1 MSYSPCAQVLDK
13 VRYKFRTFAFLLL
26 LLKMMMITRTVPSSS
41 SSLLSRRRK
50 LSPKVLLHKQAAKA
64 SLTSLKTTESS
75 FFLALDTFSAE
86 CITNESNAVNGRLYA
101 HADIFRRAQTRTCE
115 MKEDLA
121 REIENEIRASSK
133 REHIEAARAR
143 KKIDQ
148 MQEEF
153 QRYREDVAALTT
165 IRTTKTK
172 RKCDGD
178 EYDDN
183 EDVNVND
190 DADDADNRYNTIDV
204 MQMMQTKTSGNIQT
218 IFFIRKDDC
227 DECNRAVR
235 LVGSCKELGQWDV
248 QKSTELKKVDK
259 KDNLYACSLD
269 MSAKSVDDG
278 FKFKFFTCA
287 KKENNNVEDVD
298 WQTCEDG
305 SFRNAIDGSGETIA
319 LNFTVDWMGNKEEE
333 RVWVCQSLER

>member
-1 MSYSPCAQVLDK
+1 MYKRQV
-13 VRYKFRTFAFLLL
+13 
-26 LLKMMMITRTVPSSS
+26 
-41 SSLLSRRRK
+41 
-50 LSPKVLLHKQAAKA
+50 H
-64 SLTSLKTTESS
+64 
-75 FFLALDTFSAE
+75 
-86 CITNESNAVNGRLYA
+86 GRLYA
-101 HADIFRRAQTRTCE
+101 HADIFRQAQTKTNE

-121 REIENEIRASSK
+121 REIENEIRASTK

-148 MQEEF
+148 MQEAF
-153 QRYREDVAALTT
+153 QRYREDVAALTRIQT
-165 IRTTKTK
+165 IQTTK

-178 EYDDN
+178 NYDN
-183 EDVNVND
+183 EDVNGND
-190 DADDADNRYNTIDV
+190 DKTDVDNRYNTIDV
-204 MQMMQTKTSGNIQT
+204 MQTMQTKTSGNIQT
-218 IFFIRKDDC
+218 NFFIRKDDC
-227 DECNRAVR
+227 DEYGRAVR

-269 MSAKSVDDG
+269 MSAKSIDDG
-278 FKFKFFTCA
+278 FKFKFFTCCA